1 MNSFKLLEEIG
12 NLPLET
18 IQIKES
24 GKIRRVFIPCVAAV
38 LSMMLLVEGGIF
50 IHRYISKSALPEQP
64 PPAEPLQ
71 SMTPPA
77 DADNDATQTQPAARF
92 GPVTAFGL
100 TPLEEGT
107 ADLLTE
113 NVVFTKDTTS
123 TGILYGLYTAEMHY
137 TVELSSKT
145 SFVLPYAMTR
155 ETENLVQTEIYI
167 DGSPIGFKT
176 ERHPNASV
184 EVPILYAGGGR
195 HSVKIYGSDHWKD
208 ADQPSDTYT
217 LLMQAWKE
225 KPVSPFTEESVARM
239 IEKSSAGWID
249 MYTFE
254 IGEAGTHEIEIR
266 LVVRGE
272 SDLCSSYMLEWAA
285 SPENMWART
294 EDRSVS
300 VVIGEETYTFVI
312 QDALFL
318 FEQPKE
324 TKE

>member
-18 IQIKES
+18 IQVKEA
-24 GKIRRVFIPCVAAV
+24 GKMRRVFIPCVAAV
-38 LSMMLLVEGGIF
+38 LSMILLVEGGIL
-50 IHRYISKSALPEQP
+50 IHRYMLKPALPEQQ
-64 PPAEPLQ
+64 PPAQSLQ
-71 SMTPPA
+71 PPA
-77 DADNDATQTQPAARF
+77 DSNATQTQPAARF

-100 TPLEEGT
+100 APLEGESVS
-107 ADLLTE
+107 LLAE

-123 TGILYGLYTAEMHY
+123 TGILYGFYTTEMHY
-137 TVELSSKT
+137 TVELSGKA

-155 ETENLVQTEIYI
+155 ETEKYVQTEIYI
-167 DGSPIGFKT
+167 DGSPIDFKT

-208 ADQPSDTYT
+208 ADQPSHTYT

-225 KPVSPFTEESVARM
+225 KPVPPFTEESIARM

-249 MYTFE
+249 MDTFE

-285 SPENMWART
+285 SPENMWAQAKERNM
-294 EDRSVS
+294 S
-300 VVIGEETYTFVI
+300 VVIGEETYSFAI
-312 QDALFL
+312 QDTLFL
-318 FEQPKE
+318 FEQPRE